1 MGPRPRAQR
10 RPSPQ
15 YPELFVVIPSRP
27 DIHKE
32 YEKKATEKRAI
43 TEEPEYAVPKTE
55 EDYAAYFQQIRR
67 GPVITSVRVR
77 RFLTHLLLEQAKSVN
92 TLQRVMK
99 ALEELQE
106 SNEIVP
112 GAEAGEPRRELEQGL
127 DIVAPPASEEQQPQT
142 MATCNDF
149 EAYAPCQPS
158 EALFQL
164 RTNSIPEPQ
173 EPQVPHA
180 AVDSTLMGFPLYRAL
195 SYQPPPASSQPS
207 TSHETQQQEP

>member
-43 TEEPEYAVPKTE
+43 TEEPE
-55 EDYAAYFQQIRR
+55 
-67 GPVITSVRVR
+67 
-77 RFLTHLLLEQAKSVN
+77 
-92 TLQRVMK
+92 RVMK
-99 ALEELQE
+99 ALEEPQE

-142 MATCNDF
+142 MATCNDLKPMHHVNHPKHRSNYGPI
-149 EAYAPCQPS
+149 AYQSPRNRRSPM
-158 EALFQL
+158 
-164 RTNSIPEPQ
+164 P
-173 EPQVPHA
+173 
-180 AVDSTLMGFPLYRAL
+180 PLIR
-195 SYQPPPASSQPS
+195 
-207 TSHETQQQEP
+207 H

>member
-1 MGPRPRAQR
+1 MGPRPPAQR

-43 TEEPEYAVPKTE
+43 TEEPEVV
-55 EDYAAYFQQIRR
+55 Q
-67 GPVITSVRVR
+67 

-99 ALEELQE
+99 GLEEPQE
-106 SNEIVP
+106 SNELVP